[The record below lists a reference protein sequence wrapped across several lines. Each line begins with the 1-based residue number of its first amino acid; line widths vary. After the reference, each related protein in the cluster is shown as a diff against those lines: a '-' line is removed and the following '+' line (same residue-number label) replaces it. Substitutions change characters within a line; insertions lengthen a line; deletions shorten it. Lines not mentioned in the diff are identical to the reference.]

1 MDPVTILKN
10 IEVANG
16 ELAEARN
23 ALDELLRATN
33 VSSHAETTL
42 VTKVVE
48 AAFTRIRAAQDS
60 LVKLKAALESP
71 DE

>member
-1 MDPVTILKN
+1 MKRATILKN
-10 IEVANG
+10 IEVANR

-23 ALDELLRATN
+23 ALHELLQATS

-48 AAFTRIRAAQDS
+48 AAFARIRRAQDS
-60 LVKLKAALESP
+60 LVELEAALELR

>member
-23 ALDELLRATN
+23 ALDELLRATKAT
-33 VSSHAETTL
+33 SHAETTL
-42 VTKVVE
+42 VTRVIE
-48 AAFTRIRAAQDS
+48 AAFVRVRAAQDS